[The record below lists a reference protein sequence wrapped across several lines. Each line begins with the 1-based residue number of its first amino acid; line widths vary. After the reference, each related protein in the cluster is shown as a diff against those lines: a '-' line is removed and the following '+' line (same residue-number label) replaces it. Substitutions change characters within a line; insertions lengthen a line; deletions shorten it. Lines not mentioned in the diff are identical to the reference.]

1 MRYRANARVVS
12 PGGKEI
18 GRVTYHVKAK
28 NKSGALSKI
37 RKLFN
42 ARPRKRKKNASVAEG
57 AWYRTKGG
65 GMSFHPYRRSADY
78 SLAVEKKAGAKRRT
92 RRARRGRQAVS

>member
-1 MRYRANARVVS
+1 MRYLANARVVS

-42 ARPRKRKKNASVAEG
+42 ARPRKKKKNVEMGFYDS
-57 AWYRTKGG
+57 KGQ
-65 GMSFHPYRRSADY
+65 FHPIRASSDY
-78 SLAVEKKAGAKRRT
+78 SERAASHGAARKRT
-92 RRARRGRQAVS
+92 RRARRGRQSPS